1 MGRDGEQRREWSE
14 AHEQHAGREQLV
26 ENVAVRRRHTATQ
39 DSHSA
44 HVSGRLSGAR
54 VPRRDSCFFPSR
66 FPNLPRIPKFPRS
79 PLPRSTPAT
88 CLSRSLSPPRPPHSL
103 RLFQQRKPSETKE
116 WAQKLPDFVLRLE
129 EAVYRGARTK
139 VRAPYA
145 LSPMKHRRPLSNS
158 TRRSTKPERRFHRDP
173 CPAGFPPRFTVS
185 ARSDRTDRPAAIV
198 GSKLWRSV
206 PRLDRDTVAKRDR
219 ARASWRGLV
228 R

>member
-1 MGRDGEQRREWSE
+1 MGAFPALGSRGEI
-14 AHEQHAGREQLV
+14 
-26 ENVAVRRRHTATQ
+26 
-39 DSHSA
+39 
-44 HVSGRLSGAR
+44 R
-54 VPRRDSCFFPSR
+54 VFFLPASQTFRASRNFPDHPSPVPPPPRADLDPFP
-66 FPNLPRIPKFPRS
+66 
-79 PLPRSTPAT
+79 
-88 CLSRSLSPPRPPHSL
+88 PPRPPHSL